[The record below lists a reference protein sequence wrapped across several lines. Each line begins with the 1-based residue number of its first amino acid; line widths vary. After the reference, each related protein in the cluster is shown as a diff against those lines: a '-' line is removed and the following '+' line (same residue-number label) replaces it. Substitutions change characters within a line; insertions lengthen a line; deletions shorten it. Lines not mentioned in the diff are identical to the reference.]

1 MYCQAISSQFQ
12 SVTQPSTLLA
22 GWEGSNSL
30 ETTYILFELPY
41 QGLRKVDGKMC
52 AERNAAS
59 WVRFVQFL
67 DLFVHFVRVWDKAWS
82 KSYAI
87 TLWVDALCVSS
98 SAILCTLLDSGG
110 KLTSSIT
117 RFYTWGKNRGKVIF
131 PCYVV
136 IIIWLYIVR
145 VVMVT
150 EF

>member
-1 MYCQAISSQFQ
+1 MRCFYVLKKWSSAK
-12 SVTQPSTLLA
+12 L
-22 GWEGSNSL
+22 SL
-30 ETTYILFELPY
+30 NRDLSLNKMSLNRDCNVLFELPY

-52 AERNAAS
+52 AERSAAS
-59 WVRFVQFL
+59 WVRFAQFL
-67 DLFVHFVRVWDKAWS
+67 DLFVHFVRVWDKKWS
-82 KSYAI
+82 KSDAI

-145 VVMVT
+145 VVMVI